1 MSLVIKIGRLIFKI
15 SCSQVRRQMDARTNE
30 QTVENTMSVFCLPV
44 WPGTGIKSIKA
55 IKIGVLT
62 MVKL

>member
-1 MSLVIKIGRLIFKI
+1 MHE
-15 SCSQVRRQMDARTNE
+15 QMNRQ
-30 QTVENTMSVFCLPV
+30 VENTMSVFCLPV